1 MSEQA
6 TIDAITTRI
15 YEKADAKLKEDVRR
29 RHQSFFNWFEPTQKQ
44 IEEIRKANNPFC
56 IMMDMVFERER
67 DQNREV
73 AVSNFMRAVEVV
85 SSEMQQ

>member
-1 MSEQA
+1 MSEQV
-6 TIDAITTRI
+6 TIDTITKKL
-15 YEKADAKLKEDVRR
+15 YEKADAQLKEDVKR
-29 RHQSFFNWFEPTQKQ
+29 RHQSFFNWFQPTQKQ
-44 IEEIRKANNPFC
+44 IEEIRKAHNPVC
-56 IMMDMVFERER
+56 IMMDMVFEHER